1 MFENEQPVPYTPT
14 KNVEFPVTYEPRSN
28 IFADWELVH
37 DENRTVVE
45 IEAHIYN
52 VDGVPTELPP
62 TVQAAALL
70 RIRDK
75 LTKKE
80 FFLCFEADDV
90 ELLAF
95 DNESLMAKLRDFLTQ
110 GTNEP
115 LYISVGHYVY
125 DVGYDPDAE
134 PVVSLGHFH
143 GIIKPYLQIDLLDAS
158 TMDVIK
164 AVYGTPVQT
173 ALNDSI

>member
-1 MFENEQPVPYTPT
+1 MIPNEQPVPYTPCV
-14 KNVEFPVTYEPRSN
+14 NVNFPVTFDPRSN
-28 IFADWELVH
+28 IFANWEMTR
-37 DENRTVVE
+37 DEERTIIE
-45 IEAHIYN
+45 IEAHVYKTPE
-52 VDGVPTELPP
+52 GPKELPE

-80 FFLCFEADDV
+80 YFLCFEADDV

-95 DNESLMAKLRDFLTQ
+95 DNESLMARLREFLDVKEK
-110 GTNEP
+110 EP
-115 LYISVGHYVY
+115 LYITIGHLIY
-125 DVGYDPDAE
+125 DQGIEADSE
-134 PVVSLGHFH
+134 PVVSLGYFNA
-143 GIIKPYLQIDLLDAS
+143 ILKEYLEIDLLDAS

-164 AVYGTPVQT
+164 PIYGAPVPN